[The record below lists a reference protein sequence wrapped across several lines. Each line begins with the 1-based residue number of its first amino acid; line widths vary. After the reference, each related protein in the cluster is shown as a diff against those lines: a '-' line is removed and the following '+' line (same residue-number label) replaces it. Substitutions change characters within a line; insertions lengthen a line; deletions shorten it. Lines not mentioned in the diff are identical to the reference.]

1 MSAGFHRRAGALWC
15 DGVPLA
21 RLARDHGTP
30 AWVYSQ
36 SVLETRWKT
45 FAAAMAD
52 LDPTICYALKANS
65 NQAVIGTFAALG
77 AGADIVSIGEFARA
91 RAAGIPA
98 KKIVFACVGKTPG
111 EMAVALK
118 AGILQFNVE
127 SEPELAALAEV
138 ARSLGRTASVA
149 LRVNPNVDAKTH
161 RKITTG
167 TSENKFGIELA
178 HARAIAL
185 ANRRTKGIRIEALA
199 THIGSQITDVTPY
212 RAAFA
217 RVAGLAKDLRAEGVG
232 LTRLDF
238 GGGLGVVYRDE
249 MPPDLKAYAAA
260 VRAAVKGTGFGLV
273 LEPGRWMVADAGVL
287 LARVVYV
294 KRGSAKRFAIL
305 DVAMNDLI
313 RPTLYEAW
321 MAVEPV
327 ARPRPGAAKPY
338 DIVGPVCE
346 SGDYIALDRKMPP
359 LADGDLVAIRQAGAY
374 GAVMSSTYNARPLA
388 PELLVKGGKV
398 AVVRERQTVDALIAL
413 DRKAPWQGRKTPRGK

>member
-52 LDPTICYALKANS
+52 LDPTVCYALKANS

-98 KKIVFACVGKTPG
+98 RKIVFAGVGKTPG

-149 LRVNPNVDAKTH
+149 LRVNPDVDAKTH

-167 TSENKFGIELA
+167 KSENKFGIELA

-238 GGGLGVVYRDE
+238 GGGLGVVYRNE
-249 MPPDLKAYAAA
+249 TPPDLSAYAAA

-294 KRGSAKRFAIL
+294 KHGGAKRFAIL
-305 DVAMNDLI
+305 DAAMNDLI

-327 ARPRPGAAKPY
+327 AKPRAGARRAY

-346 SGDYIALDRKMPP
+346 SGDYIALGRDMPR

-388 PELLVKGGKV
+388 PELLVKGRNV
-398 AVVRERQTVDALIAL
+398 AVVRERQTVEALIAL
-413 DRKAPWQGRKTPRGK
+413 DRPAPWQRR

>member
-1 MSAGFHRRAGALWC
+1 MNKGFHRRAGALWC

-45 FAAAMAD
+45 FAAALAD
-52 LDPTICYALKANS
+52 LEPTICYALKANS
-65 NQAVIGTFAALG
+65 NQAVIATFAALG

-91 RAAGIPA
+91 RAAGVPA
-98 KKIVFACVGKTPG
+98 KKIVFAGVGKTEA

-127 SEPELAALAEV
+127 SEPELAALARV
-138 ARSLGRTASVA
+138 ARTLGKTASVA
-149 LRVNPNVDAKTH
+149 LRVNPDVDAKTH

-167 TSENKFGIELA
+167 KSENKFGIELA

-185 ANRRTKGIRIEALA
+185 ANRRTKGIRIEALS

-212 RAAFA
+212 RAAFR
-217 RVAGLAKDLRAEGVG
+217 RVADLAKDLRAEGVG

-249 MPPDLKAYAAA
+249 TPPDLGAYAAA

-294 KRGSAKRFAIL
+294 KHGSAKRFAIL
-305 DVAMNDLI
+305 DAAMNDLI

-321 MAVEPV
+321 MPVEPV
-327 ARPRPGAAKPY
+327 AKPRPGTRKPY

-346 SGDYIALDRKMPP
+346 SGDYIALDREMPP

-374 GAVMSSTYNARPLA
+374 GAVMSSSYNARPLA
-388 PELLVKGGKV
+388 PELLVNGGKV
-398 AVVRERQTVDALIAL
+398 AVVRARQTVEALIAL
-413 DRKAPWQGRKTPRGK
+413 DHPAPWQGRKAPRGA